1 MFSFCFEGFRQRS
14 SVSGVNNF
22 QIFAWHLASTFLT
35 NLIDLVPVWQNIY
48 KYLHKIAEQIRI
60 LIDNYFQAQMPY
72 DWFENQYTELRD
84 LLFGCLVFKLS
95 FRLESHCLDV
105 VMLHIWFNHL
115 LNNLLLVFS
124 RMYHKL
130 VSILELTWH
139 YINTVNFNFLCY
151 KILFKIQFW
160 SSSFGHKNVFRSG
173 VTQMWYLITL
183 KSFLI
188 LKTNIFALYVVT
200 SSWN

>member
-1 MFSFCFEGFRQRS
+1 MTDLTISIQS
-14 SVSGVNNF
+14 SE
-22 QIFAWHLASTFLT
+22 IC
-35 NLIDLVPVWQNIY
+35 Y
-48 KYLHKIAEQIRI
+48 
-60 LIDNYFQAQMPY
+60 
-72 DWFENQYTELRD
+72 
-84 LLFGCLVFKLS
+84 LVFKLS

-115 LNNLLLVFS
+115 LNNLLLVFP

-151 KILFKIQFW
+151 KILIKIQFW
-160 SSSFGHKNVFRSG
+160 SSTFGHKNVFRSG
-173 VTQMWYLITL
+173 VIQMWYLITL

-188 LKTNIFALYVVT
+188 LKTNICLVCRDIILKLTPLRKKNQIAVNVKHKKFRV
-200 SSWN
+200 